1 MIRSQ
6 QTTSPIP
13 SHLRR
18 SHARHQRP
26 AFSPGFGNGDYGS
39 GGHGTPSPMALS
51 MHMPH
56 QPFANRFELLA
67 PSPEESPPDLLER
80 EIYIPTRYRRPRN
93 SRGTKEAKRR
103 RDARR
108 SKRKMVAQMLD
119 EQLSRDIDATLKL
132 INFTTT
138 GLPTPPSSLPSPRRT
153 PSPMQIEFPE
163 PMFLPPLPP
172 SPPQLPPLRFGDLDL
187 TTLSRLVPS
196 DKCFRSSIPLSVP
209 QLPSWCPSLPALMR
223 NRSSAEDMPKFFD
236 LSRLPE
242 PKNSLASAM
251 SKPSS
256 CREMQLWHALD
267 DKKSKQS
274 RFFPRPASPMPRVRL
289 PPTAC
294 KLHQED
300 GSLSSPPATY
310 ADAVKKGIPDDPRKA
325 MEDFDTLPD
334 DICAQTTPIFGPSA
348 ANLWS
353 ILAEESTSHSAATN
367 DPYLASFE
375 TYSEDT
381 YLTAW
386 QNSIT
391 PEDHTEPVELDSKE
405 IPYVHGNSLT
415 DDMGDIE
422 ASPYTVEHPSLM
434 HMATTT
440 SEPLSNL
447 PVGLN
452 ELMMDRAYE
461 EGVSAGQYCTNTPI
475 DTSILLAEVL
485 PVDCVTEAETA
496 AHVHEHSDAHFNS
509 EQSLFRPPTPASRS
523 PANSLI
529 DLAEFLKL
537 GHGKDCW
544 CSGYCYECKPA
555 DEITIAGMIPELAT
569 TDDVTETD
577 EEWMIYISARDN
589 NSLPDLTTD
598 DVSGQESPAQSTASS
613 DWEDLFSDV
622 LQTTPSKSTTS
633 ETSGFDDLD
642 EGDWV

>member
-1 MIRSQ
+1 
-6 QTTSPIP
+6 
-13 SHLRR
+13 
-18 SHARHQRP
+18 
-26 AFSPGFGNGDYGS
+26 
-39 GGHGTPSPMALS
+39 MALS
-51 MHMPH
+51 MHMPQ
-56 QPFANRFELLA
+56 QPFANRYQLLG
-67 PSPEESPPDLLER
+67 PSPEESPPDLPER
-80 EIYIPTRYRRPRN
+80 EIYTPTRYRRPRN

-108 SKRKMVAQMLD
+108 SKRKMAAQMLD
-119 EQLSRDIDATLKL
+119 EQLSRDIDATLKE

-138 GLPTPPSSLPSPRRT
+138 GLPTPPSSLPSPRHT

-196 DKCFRSSIPLSVP
+196 DEYFRSSTLMSVP
-209 QLPSWCPSLPALMR
+209 QLPSWCPPLPALMR

-242 PKNSLASAM
+242 PKNSLASPIP
-251 SKPSS
+251 KPSP
-256 CREMQLWHALD
+256 CQGMQLWRGLV
-267 DKKSKQS
+267 DKKSRQS
-274 RFFPRPASPMPRVRL
+274 RFFPRPASPLPRVRL
-289 PPTAC
+289 PPTVC
-294 KLHQED
+294 KLHKED
-300 GSLSSPPATY
+300 ESLSSPSAPY

-325 MEDFDTLPD
+325 TEDFDTPPD
-334 DICAQTTPIFGPSA
+334 DICAQTMPIFEPSA

-353 ILAEESTSHSAATN
+353 ILAEESPSHSAAIN

-375 TYSEDT
+375 ACNEDT

-386 QNSIT
+386 QNAIT
-391 PEDHTEPVELDSKE
+391 TENHTEPVELDSKE

-415 DDMGDIE
+415 DDIGDIE
-422 ASPYTVEHPSLM
+422 ASPYTFEHPSMM

-440 SEPLSNL
+440 SEPLSIL

-452 ELMMDRAYE
+452 ELTMDREYE
-461 EGVSAGQYCTNTPI
+461 EGVPAGQYCNNKPI
-475 DTSILLAEVL
+475 DTSVISAEIL
-485 PVDCVTEAETA
+485 PVDCVIEAETA

-509 EQSLFRPPTPASRS
+509 EQSLFHPSTPAPRS
-523 PANSLI
+523 AANSLI
-529 DLAEFLKL
+529 DLADFLKL
-537 GHGKDCW
+537 GHGEDCW

-555 DEITIAGMIPELAT
+555 SEITTARMKPELAT
-569 TDDVTETD
+569 TDNVTETD
-577 EEWMIYISARDN
+577 KEWMLYISARDN
-589 NSLPDLTTD
+589 NSLPDLTTE
-598 DVSGQESPAQSTASS
+598 DVSGQESQAQSAASS

-622 LQTTPSKSTTS
+622 VQTTPSKSTTS